1 MLEQYVAAVRD
12 AVGMEIPLSMDHLG
26 HLGVKSIIR
35 LGNTVSMG
43 VAVAKGPTKVE
54 ELLSRTDDALYRAKR
69 NGRNRVESD
78 QGTTDDRT
86 PEMTAPPATIP

>member
-1 MLEQYVAAVRD
+1 MLFLFGHGESGAEQVK
-12 AVGMEIPLSMDHLG
+12 ITLG
-26 HLGVKSIIR
+26 EPSPDPSEPRI
-35 LGNTVSMG
+35 TVSMG

-78 QGTTDDRT
+78 QSTTDDRT